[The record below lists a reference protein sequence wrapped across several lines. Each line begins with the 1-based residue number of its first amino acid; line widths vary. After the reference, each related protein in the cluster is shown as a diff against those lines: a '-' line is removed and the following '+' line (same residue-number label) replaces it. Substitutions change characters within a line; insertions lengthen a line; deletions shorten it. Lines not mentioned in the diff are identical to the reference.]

1 MTKSTFFTVS
11 AFAFFAISIF
21 SCSKDVTEG
30 SIYGPSANSNDR
42 YPTCYECTYS
52 ASIPT
57 APSTVCNISDTVV
70 NVINNGVPT
79 TFPLNGLSFQKYIKQ
94 LEDGGATCTFLDTPL
109 WVAP

>member
-30 SIYGPSANSNDR
+30 SIYGPSVYSNDNH
-42 YPTCYECTYS
+42 PTCYECSYS
-52 ASIPT
+52 VSIPT
-57 APSTVCNISDTVV
+57 ASSTICNINDTIV

-79 TFPLNGLSFQKYIKQ
+79 TFPLNGLSFEKYIEQ
-94 LEDGGATCTFLDTPL
+94 LEEGGATCTFLDTPL
-109 WVAP
+109 FVTP